1 MCGFIFSVYS
11 DRSQKENLVSGLR
24 RMSWRGPD
32 AESHYELNE
41 GSVFLGHRRLAVID
55 PQHRSDQP
63 MRSRC
68 GRYHIVF
75 NGEIY
80 NHLEIRRDL
89 GLSCETLSD
98 TETILE
104 GYALLGEQII
114 PKLDG
119 MFAFVIYDRQQNRWI
134 CARDGFGIK
143 PLYIYRFNDAAILC
157 SEAAVIAEI
166 VGARPDA
173 DSVEEWKI
181 VRRPVP
187 GFSFFKNIR
196 EVLPGTIERSDG
208 SSSRF
213 YSLKPSVEVFSQE
226 KFEQLLRESVVAHE
240 LSDVSNVGLLSGGLD
255 SGVITALSKVDKCY
269 TVGLDENNEF
279 LGAEETATV
288 VSKNLVKVVITENQL
303 LENWRYLTRLRGE
316 PLSVPNEGLI
326 FQVCKAMQDNEK
338 VMLTGEGAD
347 ELLFGYDGIFRWAV
361 SSEWCGVDDFLAR
374 YGYSLTPRPTQR
386 LLDYIEN
393 LREGKSLIEFTEDFF
408 YDFHLPGLLRRMDF
422 ASMAASKEAR
432 VPFVSKALVEYMYR
446 RPHQIKIDG
455 VESKIPLRR
464 FAKQLGLQEALDR
477 KKIGFSAQMDSSK
490 SRQDDYLYF
499 QEVIMEALEW

>member
-1 MCGFIFSVYS
+1 MCGFIFSANF
-11 DRSQKENLVSGLR
+11 DQSQKERLISGLH
-24 RMSWRGPD
+24 RMAWRGPD
-32 AESHYELNE
+32 AEFHYNLNK

-80 NHLEIRRDL
+80 NHLEIRHDL
-89 GLSCETLSD
+89 TLSCETLSD

-104 GYALLGEQII
+104 GYALLGEKII

-119 MFAFVIYDRQQNRWI
+119 MFAFVIYDQKENQWI

-143 PLYIYRFNDAAILC
+143 PLYIYRFNDIALIC

-166 VGARPDA
+166 VGEGPDA

-181 VRRPVP
+181 ARRPVP
-187 GFSFFKNIR
+187 GFSFFKEIC

-213 YSLKPSVEVFSQE
+213 YSLKPSIEAFSQQ
-226 KFEQLLRESVVAHE
+226 KFEQLLQESVLSHE
-240 LSDVSNVGLLSGGLD
+240 LSDVSIVGLLSGGLD
-255 SGVITALSKVDKCY
+255 SGVITALSKVNKCY
-269 TVGLDENNEF
+269 TVGFDENNEF
-279 LGAEETATV
+279 EGAEEAATFL
-288 VSKNLVKVVITENQL
+288 SKNLVKVGITENQL
-303 LENWRYLTRLRGE
+303 VENWRYLTKLRGE
-316 PLSVPNEGLI
+316 PLCVPNEGLI
-326 FQVCKAMQDNEK
+326 FQVCKAMQDSEK

-347 ELLFGYDGIFRWAV
+347 ELLFGYDGIYRWAV
-361 SSEWCGVDDFLAR
+361 SSEWCGVDDFLSR
-374 YGYSLTPRPTQR
+374 YGYSLKTRPTQR
-386 LLDYIEN
+386 LLRYIEN
-393 LREGKSLIEFTEDFF
+393 LRDGKSLIEFTEDFF
-408 YDFHLPGLLRRMDF
+408 YHFHLPGLLRRMDF
-422 ASMAASKEAR
+422 ASMSASKEAR

-464 FAKQLGLQEALDR
+464 FAKKLGLQGALNR
-477 KKIGFSAQMDSSK
+477 KKIGFSAQTNLTK
-490 SRQDDYLYF
+490 SRQDEYLHF
-499 QEVIMEALEW
+499 QEIIIEELGW